1 MLPSL
6 PFTKLVDILPDVLV
20 VCVEQVRAILIHEDS
35 KLIAE
40 VVTVATDVW
49 SLVDDEG
56 SLAAARRQLLGNDCP
71 RKSTSDD
78 QKVIVVILRPLL

>member
-20 VCVEQVRAILIHEDS
+20 VCVEQVRAILVHEDS

-40 VVTVATDVW
+40 VVAVATDVW

-56 SLAAARRQLLGNDCP
+56 SLPAARRQLLGNDCA